1 MTSSQPVVTQNAI
14 NFTPDNKRAYA
25 YSGDFTFTDSVAYGL
40 DFVTNT
46 EYLVATVY
54 FGYHSPSGNNIET
67 HILFNDQIV
76 FQAESNNSYTGD
88 FQNGFPHVKIL
99 IPPFTH
105 VQMGAIN
112 VSASDARTCTIALS
126 ADAFGMIETGYQ

>member
-25 YSGDFTFTDSVAYGL
+25 MSGSFSFTDSVAYGL

-54 FGYHSPSGNNIET
+54 FGYHSPSSNNIESR
-67 HILFNDQIV
+67 ILFNDIIV

-88 FQNGFPHVKIL
+88 FQNGFAHIKIL

-112 VSASDARTCTIALS
+112 VSESDARTCTIVLS
-126 ADAFGMIETGYQ
+126 ADAFGMTKTEYQ